1 MHFYG
6 ILTETPLPIKESTLT
21 VSAFVHLHVHSE
33 YSLLDGACRVDS
45 LCRRSAEDG
54 APGVALTD
62 HGVMFGAMEFYYTA
76 RDFKL
81 TPIVGCE
88 AYIAPR
94 GRFDK
99 TVRDEAH
106 VTLLAADLV
115 GYRNLVALISKG
127 FLEGYY
133 YKPRIDMDLLAKH
146 HEGLIVLSGCMSSLV
161 AQPLLKNDY
170 AGAKK
175 AAQSFV
181 DIFGD
186 RFYIEIM
193 RHGIPE
199 QDIVNDG
206 LIKLAREMNLPLVAT
221 NDSHYLNRAD
231 APAHDVLLCIG
242 TGKTVQDV
250 NRMKFYSD
258 EFYVKSNAEM
268 RELFADVPDACDNT
282 VVIANRIDIKIPEKI
297 FHLPDFPV
305 PIRTRELSAS
315 SLVAPGADRTL
326 WTPPGLGGL
335 DIAVLP
341 DVSGA
346 TPTSVMPEGVAP
358 AVVLQENE
366 YETTAEDYLREICET
381 GIIERYGA
389 ERVANDPVLRE
400 RMDYELG
407 VINKMGFASYFLITW
422 DFIKYARDQCIPVGP
437 GRGSAVGSIV
447 SYVLKITDLD
457 PIKFKLIF
465 ERFLNPYR
473 ISMPD
478 IDTDFC
484 VDRRDEV
491 IAYVTAKYGKERVA
505 QIVTFGTMAARAAVR
520 DAGRALGVPL
530 PDVDR
535 VAKLIPSGPGG
546 LTIDKAL
553 EQIPELKV
561 LYDSSP
567 QIRKLVD
574 TANSIEGLAR
584 HASTHAAGVVISKGP
599 IVDYAPLIKLG
610 EGDINTQYSMGWV
623 EKIGL
628 LKMDFLGLRNLTVM
642 KAAVDEIRRTT
653 DPSFELATISDS
665 DSRTFEMLSRGE
677 TTGVFQL
684 ESDGMRRVVIDL
696 KPNTLDDIIA
706 LVALYRPGP
715 MEWIPQYIG
724 NKHGRTKVTYL
735 HPLLEPILSETYGI
749 ACYQEQV
756 MQIARDV
763 AGFTMSQAD
772 ELRKVM
778 GKKQKDKIPV
788 YREKFISGAVQNGL
802 TAELADRIFAFVE
815 PFAGYGFNKSHA
827 AAYGWIAYQTAFLK
841 ANHPLAYF
849 SALMTSVKDKTDKLV
864 EYIEEAKKLRIKVLP
879 PDVNASLVDFAV
891 VGDQIRF
898 GLAAVKGVGEG
909 AVRAILSA
917 RDEGGAFAD
926 LFDLARRVDTKN
938 VNRKVLEA
946 LVKCGAF
953 DTLRGNRAQLLDAI
967 DSALEIA
974 NRATRDRESGQ
985 VSLFGEAQDAAP
997 ALTPTFKIMAPPSS
1011 LEALAWEKET
1021 LGIFI
1026 SGHPLSDVADALVRA
1041 GATPVKDLRGFDDDA
1056 RVSIAGLVTSVRR
1069 TMTKSQSQMLIA
1081 MVEDMTG
1088 SIECVVF
1095 PKQYAALQHFFIEDA
1110 IVVMQGSLRLRER
1123 RGSVPGEETPL
1134 ELSVTVNDVK
1144 PFERRTV
1151 APPPVVSGWHVNVSK
1166 RDQIDD
1172 LALLIEREPGH
1183 VPVVLHIASDE
1194 QRIPTGI
1201 AQNASIRGELER
1213 IFGPGN
1219 FRIGPP

>member
-62 HGVMFGAMEFYYTA
+62 HGVMFGAMEFYYAA

-465 ERFLNPYR
+465 ERFLNPDR